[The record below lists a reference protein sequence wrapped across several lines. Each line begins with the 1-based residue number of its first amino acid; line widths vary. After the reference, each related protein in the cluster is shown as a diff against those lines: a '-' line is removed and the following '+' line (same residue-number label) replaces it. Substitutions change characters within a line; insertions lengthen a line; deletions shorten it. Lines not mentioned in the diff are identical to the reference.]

1 MTRATTFAIA
11 AIALLCTAATQP
23 PITFDSPCSCHDNHG
38 KARVS
43 MKNDPSPPPTDA
55 SAIQA
60 VTPSDMFSW
69 PGPVARLTPQ
79 SKRTGLEEKWF
90 AVTGRV
96 VGIKSETD
104 GDLHIALAGATGDK
118 PGIVV
123 CEVPAKPQWCEIR
136 NTVFSWTRT
145 KFPFHTSSAKKLN
158 VSDPPIITVTGKAF
172 FDIGHALKDQSNRR
186 SHLPGYAAWEIHPV
200 MTLHVDQ

>member
-1 MTRATTFAIA
+1 MRRATTFAIA

-158 VSDPPIITVTGKAF
+158 VSDPPIITVTGRAF